1 MAFEFRKLDVWKQS
15 MEFVRD
21 VYKITKR
28 FPNDEKFALVD
39 QLRRAAISI
48 PSNISEGSSR
58 KSSRD
63 FSHFLNISIGSLNE
77 VVTQLGIAQMLEY
90 INEKEFQ
97 QLEMKASRIHMMLLK
112 LRSSINNRH
121 KQTKRP
127 IPGK

>member
-1 MAFEFRKLDVWKQS
+1 MSFEFRKLDVWKQS
-15 MEFVRD
+15 MEFVKEI
-21 VYKITKR
+21 YKVTKR
-28 FPNDEKFALVD
+28 FPGDEKFALVD

-63 FSHFLNISIGSLNE
+63 FSHFLNIAVGSLNE
-77 VVTQLGIAQMLEY
+77 VITQLGIAQMLNY

-97 QLEMKASRIHMMLLK
+97 QLEEKASRIHMMLLK

-121 KQTKRP
+121 KH
-127 IPGK
+127 